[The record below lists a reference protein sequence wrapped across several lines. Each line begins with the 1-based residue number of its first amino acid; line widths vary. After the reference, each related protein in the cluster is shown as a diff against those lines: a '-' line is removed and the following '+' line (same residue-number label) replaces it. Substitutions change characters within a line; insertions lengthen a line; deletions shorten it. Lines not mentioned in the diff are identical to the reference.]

1 MDDDLR
7 MGLRRCRNPLADDAS
22 EDIDFERRSTGG
34 TRSTR
39 ASRNELIRENERG
52 MGGRDGMRD
61 RRDRRV
67 EEEEDFDD
75 ELEDRMGPALLLK
88 FEVDFAE

>member
-22 EDIDFERRSTGG
+22 EDIDFDRRSTGG
-34 TRSTR
+34 TRSAR
-39 ASRNELIRENERG
+39 ASRNELTRENERG
-52 MGGRDGMRD
+52 MGGRDGRRD

-67 EEEEDFDD
+67 EEEEEEGF
-75 ELEDRMGPALLLK
+75 DRMDAALLK
-88 FEVDFAE
+88 FELDFAE